1 MREITLDTIEGKD
14 LLKLDP
20 FIGLVPLACRKI
32 TARIPHQSGLSACQL
47 LPGRSH
53 IAPHS
58 GAVAPKGR
66 QFRFQQSSK
75 RKSEYPVGRGGWI
88 TASGGYLFTKSLIFV
103 FILVIGCSK
112 PGIMIVSRK
121 AAEAVSR
128 FLSCDKADRKSSFLP
143 LFFQTP
149 FARDPAAKSSG
160 IFLFTVGKGSLR
172 SDPGMRGCCPGKS
185 RAFRRPGPPVFHRW
199 I

>member
-1 MREITLDTIEGKD
+1 LRRIAALSHRRGDNSVSNRAPNGNWDIRRGKW
-14 LLKLDP
+14 
-20 FIGLVPLACRKI
+20 
-32 TARIPHQSGLSACQL
+32 
-47 LPGRSH
+47 GR
-53 IAPHS
+53 
-58 GAVAPKGR
+58 
-66 QFRFQQSSK
+66 
-75 RKSEYPVGRGGWI
+75 I

-128 FLSCDKADRKSSFLP
+128 SLSCDKADRKSSFLP

-149 FARDPAAKSSG
+149 FARDPAAKKQRDLSSYSWER
-160 IFLFTVGKGSLR
+160 IAS
-172 SDPGMRGCCPGKS
+172 
-185 RAFRRPGPPVFHRW
+185 